1 MKTLD
6 IILHELL
13 LSHEC
18 VIIPNFGGFLAQRK
32 GSFIDFEKGTIIP
45 PSKKLQFNIQLRQ
58 NDGILVNAYKLGN
71 ALSYDESL
79 VAIEDKVVNWKAI
92 LSSGNTLR
100 LNQIGTLWKD
110 PEGNIQFEQ
119 DRNSNLLLSAFGLE
133 IVHFVPQEATLL
145 PAAEDLNPTQ
155 HHQAWRYL
163 AAAVIALPIVFYSY
177 WIPNETNAVA
187 SGIITIEDL
196 NPFRKPISVSHSQA
210 IKAQPKIPVKVQ
222 TPLPSEPKEITNAAP
237 ITEAVPKVVEVSP
250 SPVVMPV
257 PIDATQKAPTVT
269 IPLTFH
275 CIAGCFVNPENAI
288 SFSDKLTALGFQV
301 QTFKEK
307 GLHKVSIGNGFSRE
321 AVLEI
326 QRKASLLNI
335 ESWILEKID
344 Y

>member
-1 MKTLD
+1 
-6 IILHELL
+6 
-13 LSHEC
+13 
-18 VIIPNFGGFLAQRK
+18 
-32 GSFIDFEKGTIIP
+32 
-45 PSKKLQFNIQLRQ
+45 
-58 NDGILVNAYKLGN
+58 
-71 ALSYDESL
+71 
-79 VAIEDKVVNWKAI
+79 
-92 LSSGNTLR
+92 
-100 LNQIGTLWKD
+100 
-110 PEGNIQFEQ
+110 
-119 DRNSNLLLSAFGLE
+119 LE
-133 IVHFVPQEATLL
+133 IVHFVPQEVTLL
-145 PAAEDLNPTQ
+145 PAAEDLNPSQ

-210 IKAQPKIPVKVQ
+210 IKADPKIPVKVQ
-222 TPLPSEPKEITNAAP
+222 TPLPSEPEEITNAAP
-237 ITEAVPKVVEVSP
+237 ITEAVPKVEEVSP
-250 SPVVMPV
+250 SPEVMPV

-269 IPLTFH
+269 IPQTFH

-288 SFSDKLTALGFQV
+288 SFADKLTAQGFQV

-321 AVLEI
+321 GVLEI